1 MFTLDDL
8 KHTRVYQEAQEEARR
23 QVAINMLNIGMAVEQ
38 VAKLTALS
46 TEEVQQLQ
54 ASLKDNA

>member
-38 VAKLTALS
+38 VAKLTDLS
-46 TEEVQQLQ
+46 IKEMQQLQ
-54 ASLKDNA
+54 GSLKDDA

>member
-38 VAKLTALS
+38 VAKLTPLS